1 MRAVISFRS
10 DISLEGKDLIEIMRK
25 FENIQLYDKD
35 SVEKYGL
42 SFVEVVSIEDE
53 DSGAEI
59 Q

>member
-1 MRAVISFRS
+1 MRAVISFKS

-42 SFVEVVSIEDE
+42 GFVEVVSIEDE
-53 DSGAEI
+53 DSGVEI

>member
-1 MRAVISFRS
+1 MRAVISFSS

-59 Q
+59 N